1 MVPRL
6 LFPLFALALLLLSS
20 STSAAQEVRVTENS
34 PPEVLLAFIDTNQM
48 TLPADLVRQYA
59 SLLNRLDARCEEER
73 KLIGDQAVKATQILK
88 EDKDVD
94 LTVLQML
101 RAWDNAVPSG
111 RDQRCSSILA
121 TLMVIIGESTR
132 VTGD

>member
-6 LFPLFALALLLLSS
+6 LAPLFALALVLLSS
-20 STSAAQEVRVTENS
+20 RPSAAQEIRVTENS

-73 KLIGDQAVKATQILK
+73 KLIGDKAVKATQILK

-111 RDQRCSSILA
+111 RDQGGCGSILA
-121 TLMVIIGESTR
+121 VLMVMIG
-132 VTGD
+132 G